1 MFLND
6 QLGEGVLDSLK
17 TNDEWRS
24 LKIYTSSLDK
34 NPVGGGEDNEVGG
47 VVTAGGKKGGKGTK
61 RKQQFDKE
69 KQLAPVDKSLRLEAP
84 EV

>member
-24 LKIYTSSLDK
+24 LKMYTLSLDK
-34 NPVGGGEDNEVGG
+34 NPVGGEDNEVGG
-47 VVTAGGKKGGKGTK
+47 VVTTGGKKGGKGTK
-61 RKQQFDKE
+61 RKQQLDKE
-69 KQLAPVDKSLRLEAP
+69 KQLAPVEKSLRLDGP
-84 EV
+84 ED